1 MIKLINRYYVAK
13 YLNKIELQEM
23 LDLKYAAQK
32 IIVIIKEHGHKLKGR
47 QTNYD
52 FYGDFNFQRSTSSYK
67 VDK

>member
-32 IIVIIKEHGHKLKGR
+32 IIVIIKEHG
-47 QTNYD
+47 
-52 FYGDFNFQRSTSSYK
+52 S
-67 VDK
+67 